1 MSATRNSFYG
11 PLGGDAQAGLFGRL
25 NSGLHPSRYGQNFEI
40 HFYPRAS
47 PYAPRLASVNFNS
60 PWPATR
66 NPCRRERL
74 DASTEHPTDT
84 FTETKDLERVSAEQQ
99 LLQQVIQ

>member
-1 MSATRNSFYG
+1 MMLFPECWQGQIFRYQQGCSSRPTVPG
-11 PLGGDAQAGLFGRL
+11 PR
-25 NSGLHPSRYGQNFEI
+25 PEI

-84 FTETKDLERVSAEQQ
+84 LTETKDLERVSAEQQ

>member
-1 MSATRNSFYG
+1 MLFPECWQGQIFRYQQGCASG
-11 PLGGDAQAGLFGRL
+11 PSVPGPR
-25 NSGLHPSRYGQNFEI
+25 PEI

-47 PYAPRLASVNFNS
+47 LYSPGFVSINFKS

-74 DASTEHPTDT
+74 DAPTEHPTDT
-84 FTETKDLERVSAEQQ
+84 LTETKDLERVSAELQ